1 MESKKPREYLKRGSG
16 QLASQYHWVTEYALK
31 RKDKIILEQEQREN
45 DYKLEEE
52 KKNGIVYEKKD

>member
-31 RKDKIILEQEQREN
+31 RKTK
-45 DYKLEEE
+45 
-52 KKNGIVYEKKD
+52 